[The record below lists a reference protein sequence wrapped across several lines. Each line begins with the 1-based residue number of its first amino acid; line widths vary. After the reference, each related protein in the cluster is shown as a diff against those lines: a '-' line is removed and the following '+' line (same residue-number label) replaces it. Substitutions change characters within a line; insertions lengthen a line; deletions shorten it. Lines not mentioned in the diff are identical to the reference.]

1 VVKGLSIPR
10 LNLVSKI
17 KENRYLKLNGSKIM
31 HGVQIITPIKINTI
45 NLKNELD
52 RCFIAKNKIVKKPKN
67 KINSNL
73 NFV

>member
-1 VVKGLSIPR
+1 
-10 LNLVSKI
+10 
-17 KENRYLKLNGSKIM
+17 M

-52 RCFIAKNKIVKKPKN
+52 RSFIAKNKIVKKPKN

-73 NFV
+73 NLVWNELSLTKLTKKCDSLFTLGLKTIFKI

>member
-45 NLKNELD
+45 NLKNE
-52 RCFIAKNKIVKKPKN
+52 
-67 KINSNL
+67 
-73 NFV
+73 